1 MGILTGGKSPCF
13 TLSDVYDIK
22 VSNSL
27 PFGILIPIHGWPS
40 IKRVTYFGQPF
51 FLPPAVLLHCIRDVL
66 TVVEC
71 FKGSFRDDDVLW
83 GVKRM
88 LSTVDDSGVL
98 VMMPAVGRE
107 NPRSPPIGWT
117 LVLDAPY
124 SIRYAFVY
132 CAGVDEGY
140 EVMGVDGFLLPRN
153 VDGIGGDWEAM
164 VSDLRSKFDEM
175 ELLSKDEVEGF
186 FSWMD

>member
-1 MGILTGGKSPCF
+1 MTFTTSRYRIHYLLEFSSPFTAGG
-13 TLSDVYDIK
+13 
-22 VSNSL
+22 VSKEL
-27 PFGILIPIHGWPS
+27 HI
-40 IKRVTYFGQPF
+40 FGQPF

-71 FKGSFRDDDVLW
+71 LRSSFLDDDNVLW
-83 GVKRM
+83 NLKTM

-107 NPRSPPIGWT
+107 NPRLPPIGWT
-117 LVLDAPY
+117 LVLDDAPY
-124 SIRYAFVY
+124 SMRYAFVY

-140 EVMGVDGFLLPRN
+140 EVMGVDGFLPPRN